1 MNTLFIGQKVIRLSE
16 IDSTNNYAAQQVK
29 ENGVL
34 DGLVIIADYQLA
46 GKGQRSRSWESEK
59 GKNLLCSIVLNP
71 NFIDVSNQF
80 ILNKAIALAVLKA
93 AEMICPGAF
102 LRIKWPND
110 IYMEDKKL
118 AGILIESTING
129 SQIGSLIVGIGM
141 NVNQL
146 KFEVGGRPA
155 ISISQELGNEI
166 PVEAVLQIVCKS
178 LEVEYLKLKAGKLNY
193 IDEEYQQ
200 NLWKLNE
207 WQRFEMNGKT
217 EMLKILGVNKSGLL
231 ITESEEGRR
240 AEWRNGE
247 LILASS
253 L

>member
-16 IDSTNNYAAQQVK
+16 IDSTNNYAAQQIK

-34 DGLVIIADYQLA
+34 EGLVIIADYQSK
-46 GKGQRSRSWESEK
+46 GKGQRSKSWESEK
-59 GKNLLCSIVLNP
+59 GKNLLCSIVLTP

-80 ILNKAIALAVLKA
+80 ILNKGIALAVLKA
-93 AEMICPGAF
+93 AEMICPGSF

-110 IYMEDKKL
+110 ILMEDKKL
-118 AGILIESTING
+118 AGILIESSING

-146 KFEVGGRPA
+146 KFEVEGRPV
-155 ISISQELGNEI
+155 ISISQELGSEI
-166 PVEAVLQIVCKS
+166 TIEAVLQTVCKS
-178 LEVEYLKLKAGKLNY
+178 LEVEYLKLKAGKLKQ

-207 WQRFEMNGKT
+207 WQLFKLKGKT
-217 EMLKILGVNKSGLL
+217 EKLKILGV
-231 ITESEEGRR
+231 TESGFLKTENADGEV

-247 LILASS
+247 VEFI
-253 L
+253 

>member
-16 IDSTNNYAAQQVK
+16 IDSTNNYAAQQIK

-34 DGLVIIADYQLA
+34 EGLVIIADYQSK
-46 GKGQRSRSWESEK
+46 GKGQRSKSWESEK
-59 GKNLLCSIVLNP
+59 GKNLLCSIVLSP

-110 IYMEDKKL
+110 ILMEDKKL
-118 AGILIESTING
+118 AGILTESSING
-129 SQIGSLIVGIGM
+129 SQIGSLIVGVGM

-146 KFEVGGRPA
+146 KFEAEGRPA
-155 ISISQELGNEI
+155 ISISQELGSEI
-166 PVEAVLQIVCKS
+166 PIEAVLQTVCKC
-178 LEVEYLKLKAGKLNY
+178 LEVEYLKLKAGKLNQ
-193 IDEEYQQ
+193 IDKEYQK
-200 NLWKLNE
+200 NLWKLDE
-207 WQRFEMNGKT
+207 WQFFKINGKT
-217 EMLKILGVNKSGLL
+217 EILKILGV
-231 ITESEEGRR
+231 TESGFLKTENTDREV

-247 LILASS
+247 VEFV
-253 L
+253 